1 MIDQSYSSLYQTLTD
16 RIEMAIA
23 ALERGDGGAIAPLQ
37 TYLSGEVFPRTG
49 EDLPPEKQGLWRS
62 LHQEL
67 YRSSR
72 LLQVE
77 WLRYQSARQ
86 PEVQQDRR
94 QQLGD
99 RLRELARH
107 GEALR
112 QYLETP

>member
-1 MIDQSYSSLYQTLTD
+1 MIDQSYSSLYETLTD
-16 RIEMAIA
+16 RIETVIAAVEQGEGEAIA
-23 ALERGDGGAIAPLQ
+23 ALQ
-37 TYLSGEVFPRTG
+37 TYLEGEVFPRTG

-77 WLRYQSARQ
+77 WLRYRSARQ
-86 PEVQQDRR
+86 PEVQHDRR

-112 QYLETP
+112 QYVETP